1 MLRAEKLN
9 QKLALVLFDNEGQSA
24 EVLPRLNRE
33 KKEFADAFRAVNEGA
48 HGGGVEDAEGLVR
61 AAQRLA
67 EWVRGQR

>member
-24 EVLPRLNRE
+24 EVLPRLNKERN
-33 KKEFADAFRAVNEGA
+33 EFADAFRAVNEGA
-48 HGGGVEDAEGLVR
+48 HGGAVEDAEGLVR